1 MEVLGVPTN
10 QIGLRTPLIGKG
22 TAKIS
27 AAEMQH
33 AKVSVMGQRTVFM
46 GPVRSSQASQPRV
59 VVQEQERRGI
69 VITTIQLL

>member
-1 MEVLGVPTN
+1 
-10 QIGLRTPLIGKG
+10 
-22 TAKIS
+22 
-27 AAEMQH
+27 
-33 AKVSVMGQRTVFM
+33 MGQRTVFM